1 MGRLDRMQDKV
12 EWVLGR
18 YPQTRDND
26 RLLICVIY
34 RGFYNA
40 DISHISFKDLMLDD
54 TLPNFETI
62 RRCRQKAQADNPGLR
77 GKRDR
82 ERLERQREYVEYA
95 NNSYR

>member
-34 RGFYNA
+34 KGFYNA
-40 DISHISFKDLMLDD
+40 DINGRSFKDTMLDE

-62 RRCRQKAQADNPGLR
+62 RRCRQKAQADHPELR
-77 GKRDR
+77 GKKDT

-95 NNSYR
+95 TT